1 METTDWHVVD
11 AQNRARW
18 RSARTRA
25 RWAMLLVALVTAVIG
40 LEIAVF
46 LHGFSFVD
54 RFGRVPL
61 AEVSAWQRNLNTV
74 TGLYLASIVPAAIA
88 VLAWLS
94 RVVDNIPAL
103 TGTDPWVTPRWSIGR
118 WFVPLANFVAPY
130 RIVADA
136 WRRLASRPAQRG
148 TELVLAWWILW
159 IGGGL
164 VGQFLSRTAAPA
176 PTPSALSSF
185 LSWATGALVAN
196 VVAGILFIW
205 IIRTIERRSATR
217 AAENAARDQVP
228 EPAAASPALSPEV
241 EPTPG

>member
-1 METTDWHVVD
+1 MEATDWRLVD

-25 RWAMLLVALVTAVIG
+25 RWAMLFVGLVTLVIG
-40 LEIAVF
+40 LEVAVF
-46 LHGFSFVD
+46 VHGFSFVD

-74 TGLYLASIVPAAIA
+74 SGLYLVSIVPAAIA

-103 TGTDPWVTPRWSIGR
+103 TGTDPWVTPRWSIGL

-136 WRRLASRPAQRG
+136 WRRLAIRPAERG
-148 TELVLAWWILW
+148 TELVIAWWILW
-159 IGGGL
+159 FGGGL
-164 VGQFLSRTAAPA
+164 VGQFLGRTAGPA
-176 PTPSALSSF
+176 LTAAAFNSF
-185 LSWATGALVAN
+185 LTWATGTLIAN
-196 VVAGILFIW
+196 AVAGFLLIW
-205 IIRTIERRSATR
+205 IIRTIERRSVAR
-217 AAENAARDQVP
+217 AADNAARDDVETVVAQAALDP
-228 EPAAASPALSPEV
+228 EI
-241 EPTPG
+241 EPTAV